1 MCIIFFSHEDGSV
14 KLWDASGFD
23 LQLIHKLKT
32 NKIIDKKKIEGY
44 DMDQPFKITC
54 IHMNNTYLAVAG
66 AGGHVTL
73 YKYYSKVNNTG
84 DELADLPV

>member
-1 MCIIFFSHEDGSV
+1 M
-14 KLWDASGFD
+14 
-23 LQLIHKLKT
+23 QLIHKLKT

-73 YKYYSKVNNTG
+73 YKYYSKVNTG
-84 DELADLPV
+84 DELADLPVWKFYLLFNMYISIFLNQLKTY